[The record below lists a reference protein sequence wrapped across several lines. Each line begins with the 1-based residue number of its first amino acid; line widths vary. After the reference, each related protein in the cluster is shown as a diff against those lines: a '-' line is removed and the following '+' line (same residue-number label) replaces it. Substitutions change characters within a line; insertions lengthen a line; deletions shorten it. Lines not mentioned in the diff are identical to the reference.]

1 MDSPKQ
7 PHIPTPDHVL
17 SSHSISVFFF
27 KETKVPKLS
36 LHISASYTSKS
47 CIRLSKS
54 ASFYVS
60 LESNK
65 YMRMENI
72 HTESPTQM
80 FMAVLFI
87 VAIKWNNPDRCLI
100 DKQDVA
106 QPCDGVGVH

>member
-1 MDSPKQ
+1 
-7 PHIPTPDHVL
+7 
-17 SSHSISVFFF
+17 
-27 KETKVPKLS
+27 
-36 LHISASYTSKS
+36 
-47 CIRLSKS
+47 
-54 ASFYVS
+54 
-60 LESNK
+60 
-65 YMRMENI
+65 MRMENI